1 MRLAL
6 RLAARARGWT
16 SPNPMVG
23 ALVVRDGRVV
33 GRGYHRRAGGPHAEV
48 HALEAAG
55 AEAKGATLYV
65 TVEPCC
71 HAPKRTPPCTDAV
84 IASGVRR
91 VVVAMR
97 DPNPRVRGRGIRLLR
112 GAGLAVEVG
121 VLEAEA
127 RRLNE
132 GYASWVTTGRPFV
145 TLKIAQTLD
154 GKIATASGESQWIT
168 GPRARALTHRLRAQ
182 VDAVIV
188 GLGTVL
194 ADDPRLTA
202 RRGARRHPH
211 RVILD
216 ERLAIPPTARV
227 LRWVEGA
234 TTYVA
239 TTDRAPAA
247 RRRRLEALGAV
258 VLPVKSRKGLV
269 DFDDLLDRLGA
280 LQMTSVLIEG
290 GSEVNAS
297 ALRAGVVGKVVVM
310 VAPRLLGGRDAVG
323 AVGGISPL
331 RLADA
336 VTLRDVSV
344 RRVGVDFIVEGY
356 L

>member
-1 MRLAL
+1 
-6 RLAARARGWT
+6 
-16 SPNPMVG
+16 
-23 ALVVRDGRVV
+23 
-33 GRGYHRRAGGPHAEV
+33 
-48 HALEAAG
+48 
-55 AEAKGATLYV
+55 
-65 TVEPCC
+65 
-71 HAPKRTPPCTDAV
+71 
-84 IASGVRR
+84 
-91 VVVAMR
+91 
-97 DPNPRVRGRGIRLLR
+97 
-112 GAGLAVEVG
+112 
-121 VLEAEA
+121 
-127 RRLNE
+127 
-132 GYASWVTTGRPFV
+132 
-145 TLKIAQTLD
+145 
-154 GKIATASGESQWIT
+154 
-168 GPRARALTHRLRAQ
+168 
-182 VDAVIV
+182 VIV

-227 LRWVEGA
+227 LRRVEGA

-239 TTDRAPAA
+239 TTDRAPVA

-269 DFDDLLDRLGA
+269 DFDDLLNRLGA

-290 GSEVNAS
+290 GSAVNAS
-297 ALRAGVVGKVVVM
+297 ALRAGVVRKVVVM

-323 AVGGISPL
+323 AVGGVSPL

>member
-23 ALVVRDGRVV
+23 AVVVRDGRVV

-182 VDAVIV
+182 TDAVIE
-188 GLGTVL
+188 GLRTVL
-194 ADDPRLTA
+194 ADEPRLTA

-227 LRWVEGA
+227 LRRVEGA

-258 VLPVKSRKGLV
+258 VVPVKSLYGLV